1 MFNSIQ
7 SAKRKAITFDDEGE
21 AVARR
26 EVHGKKDRKK
36 SRDSL
41 HATNSNDSHI
51 TTSSS
56 PSGTSSPSSSLSS
69 TAVAAAPSTSSTA
82 PASNESLESTLLT
95 KKQKRKLLYQDE
107 GRLSKKLAMK
117 EPTTDAI
124 IQKAKELKKHR
135 QNLPIYTARDIII
148 KEVKDNACV
157 VIVGETG
164 SGKTTQIPQYL
175 LESGLA
181 AHGTIAVTQPR
192 RVAAINLAKRV
203 AEEVGTPIGQKVG
216 YSIRFDDASS
226 KDSLI
231 KYMTDGIMLRELLS
245 DRLLL
250 RYSVIILDEAHE
262 RTLRTDILFGMV
274 KSIQKQ
280 RQELIDNKGRRD
292 IQPLKIVIMSATLDA
307 EKFSEYFYNAK
318 IMYISGR
325 MYPVKTLNTVEPQ
338 SDYVD
343 SALVTAFQ
351 IHQEEAPGD
360 ILIFLT
366 GQEEIENLE
375 KLIEEYAV
383 DLPPSVGK
391 LIPCPIFAAQD
402 SATQQ
407 RIFEPAPVGTRKVI
421 LATNIAETSITIPN
435 IRYVVDTGCHKSR
448 GYNAK
453 IGIES
458 LLVEPISKSSARQR
472 MGRAGR
478 EAPGLCFR
486 LYTEDAFEQL
496 EEDAVPEIK
505 RCNLESAILSL
516 KATGIDDV
524 TGFDFMDR
532 PSKSGMLRSL
542 EHLYALE
549 ALDDEGKLTEIG
561 KKMAS
566 FPVDPPY
573 AKVLLHS
580 EKMECTKEAIEI
592 ISLLSVDSIFSA
604 PSAKREE
611 ANEARQKFISL
622 DGDHLTLLNTLRAY
636 ESVKGDRDWCREN
649 FINSRH
655 MRHVLDVR
663 KQLIQFCER
672 SGMDPKRSCGHDLE
686 IVLKCF
692 LAGFFQN
699 TALLQPDGTYK
710 SIIGGQTVSV
720 HPSSSLFGKKR
731 EAIMY
736 NELVFTTKH
745 YIRGVSALESAWLSQ
760 AAPKYFGRR
769 QA

>member
-1 MFNSIQ
+1 MFKSAQ
-7 SAKRKAITFDDEGE
+7 AAKRKVITFDDDGE
-21 AVARR
+21 TIARQDTRKEDHPQQPHTDAKSHTANGVAKTTLVK
-26 EVHGKKDRKK
+26 EHSVTPT
-36 SRDSL
+36 L
-41 HATNSNDSHI
+41 TNGSASPA
-51 TTSSS
+51 TSSAS
-56 PSGTSSPSSSLSS
+56 TGSS
-69 TAVAAAPSTSSTA
+69 
-82 PASNESLESTLLT
+82 EQQQLT
-95 KKQKRKLLYQDE
+95 KKQKRKLQHQGDNA
-107 GRLSKKLAMK
+107 RPKKLATK
-117 EPTTDAI
+117 EPTTDAM
-124 IQKAKELKKHR
+124 IQKAKSLKKHR
-135 QNLPIYTARDIII
+135 QSLPIYSARDVIIQ
-148 KEVKDNACV
+148 EVKDNACV

-175 LESGLA
+175 LEAGLA
-181 AHGTIAVTQPR
+181 AHGTISVTQPR

-203 AEEVGTPIGQKVG
+203 AEEVGTPLGQKVG
-216 YSIRFDDASS
+216 YSIRFDDSS
-226 KDSLI
+226 SRESLI

-280 RQELIDNKGRRD
+280 RQDMIAKGRKD

-325 MYPVKTLNTVEPQ
+325 QFPVKILNTVEPQ
-338 SDYVD
+338 ADYVD
-343 SALVTAFQ
+343 TALVTAFQ

-366 GQEEIENLE
+366 GQEEIESLE

-407 RIFEPAPVGTRKVI
+407 RIFEPAPQGTRKVI

-435 IRYVVDTGCHKSR
+435 IRYVIDTGCHKSR
-448 GYNAK
+448 GYNARV
-453 IGIES
+453 GIES

-486 LYTEDAFEQL
+486 LYTEDSFDLL
-496 EEDAVPEIK
+496 EEDAIPEIK

-516 KATGIDDV
+516 KATGIENV
-524 TGFDFMDR
+524 TEFDFMDR
-532 PSKSGMLRSL
+532 PSKSGLLRSL

-561 KKMAS
+561 TKMAA

-573 AKVLLHS
+573 AKVLLQS

-592 ISLLSVDSIFSA
+592 IALLSVDTIFSA
-604 PSAKREE
+604 PSSKREE
-611 ANEARQKFISL
+611 ANEARQKFTSL

-636 ESVKGDRDWCREN
+636 ESVKGDRDWCRDN

-655 MRHVLDVR
+655 MRHVMDVR
-663 KQLIQFCER
+663 KQLVQFCER
-672 SGMDPKRSCGHDLE
+672 AGMDPKKSCGHDLE

-710 SIIGGQTVSV
+710 SILGGGLTVSI

-760 AAPKYFGRR
+760 AAPKYFGQR

>member
-1 MFNSIQ
+1 MFSSIQ
-7 SAKRKAITFDDEGE
+7 SAKRKVITFGDDGE
-21 AVARR
+21 QVSRPTATAPTKAAAT
-26 EVHGKKDRKK
+26 ESSSFASFKKHNANNNDTQNTNGKFSVQEKA
-36 SRDSL
+36 SS
-41 HATNSNDSHI
+41 TSSS
-51 TTSSS
+51 TTSSTTVVS
-56 PSGTSSPSSSLSS
+56 
-69 TAVAAAPSTSSTA
+69 STSST
-82 PASNESLESTLLT
+82 SDETGQRLS
-95 KKQKRKLLYQDE
+95 KKQKRQLQHQNDSRPRKLIN
-107 GRLSKKLAMK
+107 K
-117 EPTTDAI
+117 EPTTEAMTL
-124 IQKAKELKKHR
+124 KAKELKKHR
-135 QNLPIYTARDIII
+135 ISLPIYTARDIII
-148 KEVKDNACV
+148 KEVKENPCV

-181 AHGTIAVTQPR
+181 AHGTISVTQPR
-192 RVAAINLAKRV
+192 RVAAINLARRV
-203 AEEVGTPIGQKVG
+203 AEEVGTPLGQKVG
-216 YSIRFDDASS
+216 YSIRFDDSSS

-274 KSIQKQ
+274 KGIQKQ
-280 RQELIDNKGRRD
+280 RQDLIDRGRKD

-307 EKFSEYFYNAK
+307 EKFSEYFYGAK

-325 MYPVKTLNTVEPQ
+325 QFPVKILNTVEPQ

-351 IHQEEAPGD
+351 IHQCEAPGD

-366 GQEEIENLE
+366 GQEEIENME
-375 KLIEEYAV
+375 KLIEEYAI
-383 DLPPSVGK
+383 DLPPTVGK

-402 SATQQ
+402 TITQQ
-407 RIFEPAPVGTRKVI
+407 KIFEPAPHGTRKVI

-435 IRYVVDTGCHKSR
+435 IRYVIDTGCHKSR

-478 EAPGLCFR
+478 EAAGLCFR
-486 LYTEDAFEQL
+486 LYTEDSFDQL
-496 EEDAVPEIK
+496 EEDAIPEIK

-524 TGFDFMDR
+524 TRFDFMDR
-532 PSKSGMLRSL
+532 PSKSGLLRSL

-549 ALDDEGKLTEIG
+549 ALDDEGKLTDIG
-561 KKMAS
+561 TKMAA

-573 AKVLLHS
+573 AKVLLQS
-580 EKMECTKEAIEI
+580 DKMECTKEAIEI
-592 ISLLSVDSIFSA
+592 ISLLSVDTIFAA
-604 PSAKREE
+604 PSSKREE
-611 ANEARQKFISL
+611 ANEARQKFTSL

-663 KQLIQFCER
+663 KQLIQFAER
-672 SGMDPKRSCGHDLE
+672 SGMDPKKTCGHDLE

-710 SIIGGQTVSV
+710 SILGGLTVSV

-736 NELVFTTKH
+736 DELVFTTKH
-745 YIRGVSALESAWLSQ
+745 FVRGVSALESNWLSQ
-760 AAPKYFGRR
+760 AAPKYFGQRR
-769 QA
+769 A

>member
-1 MFNSIQ
+1 MFKAVKD
-7 SAKRKAITFDDEGE
+7 AKRKVITFDDDGVATPRPIIEDTKA
-21 AVARR
+21 AVSSEVSVNGVKARI
-26 EVHGKKDRKK
+26 
-36 SRDSL
+36 STTAS
-41 HATNSNDSHI
+41 TNGGSG
-51 TTSSS
+51 S
-56 PSGTSSPSSSLSS
+56 PP
-69 TAVAAAPSTSSTA
+69 
-82 PASNESLESTLLT
+82 LESATEQIANGNSSDSKANGSNLHDNT
-95 KKQKRKLLYQDE
+95 GKRKLEQHQSSTNDQRPKKSLKQRDPATE
-107 GRLSKKLAMK
+107 ALRQKARELSK
-117 EPTTDAI
+117 
-124 IQKAKELKKHR
+124 HR
-135 QNLPIYTARDIII
+135 KQLPIYSARDIII

-175 LESGLA
+175 MEAGLA
-181 AHGTIAVTQPR
+181 TRGTIAVTQPR
-192 RVAAINLAKRV
+192 RVAAINLARRV
-203 AEEVGTPIGQKVG
+203 AQEVGTTLGNRVG
-216 YSIRFDDASS
+216 YSIRFDDTSS
-226 KDSLI
+226 RETKI

-250 RYSVIILDEAHE
+250 NYSVIILDEAHE

-280 RQELIDNKGRRD
+280 RAEM
-292 IQPLKIVIMSATLDA
+292 IQQGKTGIEPLKIVVMSATLDA

-325 MYPVKTLNTVEPQ
+325 MYPVKVLNTVEPQ

-343 SALVTAFQ
+343 AALVTAFQ

-375 KLIEEYAV
+375 KLINEYSV
-383 DLPPSVGK
+383 DLPARFGK

-407 RIFEPAPVGTRKVI
+407 KIFEPAPPGCRKVI

-486 LYTEDAFEQL
+486 LYTEDSFEQL
-496 EEDAVPEIK
+496 EEDTVPEIK
-505 RCNLESAILSL
+505 RCNLASAILAL
-516 KATGIDDV
+516 KASGVDDV
-524 TGFDFMDR
+524 TTFDYMDR
-532 PSKSGMLRSL
+532 PSKSGLLKSM
-542 EHLYALE
+542 EQLYALG
-549 ALDDEGKLTEIG
+549 AIDDKGDLTEMG
-561 KKMAS
+561 KKMAA

-573 AKVLLHS
+573 AKVLLQS
-580 EKMECTKEAIEI
+580 EAMECTKEAIEI
-592 ISLLSVDSIFSA
+592 IALLSVDTIFTF
-604 PSAKREE
+604 PSNKREE
-611 ANEARQKFISL
+611 ANEARQKFLSL
-622 DGDHLTLLNTLRAY
+622 DGDHLTLLNVLRAY

-649 FINSRH
+649 FINGRH
-655 MRHVLDVR
+655 MRHVLEVR
-663 KQLIQFCER
+663 KQLIEFCER
-672 SGMDPKRSCGHDLE
+672 VGINPRKSCEHDYE

-699 TALLQPDGTYK
+699 AALLQPDSTYK
-710 SIIGGQTVSV
+710 AVVGGLTVSI
-720 HPSSSLFGKKR
+720 HPSSAMFGKKR
-731 EAIMY
+731 SAIMY

-745 YIRGVSALESAWLSQ
+745 YIRGVSGIEASWLAQ
-760 AAPKYFGRR
+760 AAPKYFGQR

>member
-1 MFNSIQ
+1 MFNSIN
-7 SAKRKAITFDDEGE
+7 SAKRKVITFDDDEENVSFQG
-21 AVARR
+21 
-26 EVHGKKDRKK
+26 HD
-36 SRDSL
+36 
-41 HATNSNDSHI
+41 TQ
-51 TTSSS
+51 
-56 PSGTSSPSSSLSS
+56 S
-69 TAVAAAPSTSSTA
+69 TAAPAEQKSSKATKTKEQKESESSEQRSAAESHEEPTPSTTI
-82 PASNESLESTLLT
+82 LT
-95 KKQKRKLLYQDE
+95 KKQKRQQQHQYD
-107 GRLSKKLAMK
+107 RPKKIANK
-117 EPTTDAI
+117 EPTTEAI
-124 IQKAKELKKHR
+124 IAKAKDLKKHR
-135 QNLPIYTARDIII
+135 EALPIYTARDIII
-148 KEVKDNACV
+148 KEVKENACV

-175 LESGLA
+175 LEAGLA
-181 AHGTIAVTQPR
+181 AHGTISVTQPR

-216 YSIRFDDASS
+216 YSIRFDDTSS

-274 KSIQKQ
+274 KSIQKKRADMIQ
-280 RQELIDNKGRRD
+280 AGRRD

-325 MYPVKTLNTVEPQ
+325 MFPVKILNTVEPQ

-351 IHQEEAPGD
+351 IHQDEAPGD

-366 GQEEIENLE
+366 GQEEIESLE

-383 DLPPSVGK
+383 DLPPTVGK

-407 RIFEPAPVGTRKVI
+407 KIFEPAPHGTRKVI

-486 LYTEDAFEQL
+486 LYTEDSFDQL
-496 EEDAVPEIK
+496 DEDSIPEIK

-516 KATGIDDV
+516 KATGIEDP
-524 TGFDFMDR
+524 TKFDFMDR
-532 PSKSGMLRSL
+532 PSKSGLLKSL

-549 ALDDEGKLTEIG
+549 ALDDTGALTEIG
-561 KKMAS
+561 KKMAA

-573 AKVLLHS
+573 AKVLLQS

-592 ISLLSVDSIFSA
+592 ISLLSVDTIFSA
-604 PSAKREE
+604 PSSKREE
-611 ANEARQKFISL
+611 ANEARQKFMSL

-655 MRHVLDVR
+655 MRHVMDVR
-663 KQLIQFCER
+663 KQLIEFCER
-672 SGMDPKRSCGHDLE
+672 AGMDPRKSCGHDLE

-699 TALLQPDGTYK
+699 TALLQPDSTYK
-710 SIIGGQTVSV
+710 SILGGLTVSI
-720 HPSSSLFGKKR
+720 HPSSTLFGKKR

-760 AAPKYFGRR
+760 AAPKYFGNRH
-769 QA
+769 A

>member
-1 MFNSIQ
+1 MFNNVK
-7 SAKRKAITFDDEGE
+7 AVKRKVITFDDDGEIVPRHEGS
-21 AVARR
+21 
-26 EVHGKKDRKK
+26 KL
-36 SRDSL
+36 RDEKVYQQP
-41 HATNSNDSHI
+41 NG
-51 TTSSS
+51 TSSS
-56 PSGTSSPSSSLSS
+56 KHTQSKLVKDNSADTKSINKAQEPSSTSSPASSRLKESG
-69 TAVAAAPSTSSTA
+69 PS
-82 PASNESLESTLLT
+82 T
-95 KKQKRKLLYQDE
+95 KKQKRQQQYQNE
-107 GRLSKKLAMK
+107 ARPKKLAIK
-117 EPTTDAI
+117 EPTTEAMVK
-124 IQKAKELKKHR
+124 KAKDLRKHR
-135 QNLPIYTARDIII
+135 QSLPIYTARDIII
-148 KEVKDNACV
+148 KEVKENACV

-181 AHGTIAVTQPR
+181 AHGTISVTQPR

-216 YSIRFDDASS
+216 YSIRFDDTSS

-274 KSIQKQ
+274 KSIQRQ
-280 RQELIDNKGRRD
+280 RQEMIEKGRKD

-325 MYPVKTLNTVEPQ
+325 QFPVKILNTVEPQ
-338 SDYVD
+338 PDYVD

-366 GQEEIENLE
+366 GQEEIESLE

-407 RIFEPAPVGTRKVI
+407 KIFEPAPPGTRKVI

-435 IRYVVDTGCHKSR
+435 IRYVIDTGCHKSR

-486 LYTEDAFEQL
+486 LYTEDSFDQL
-496 EEDAVPEIK
+496 EEDAIPEIK

-516 KATGIDDV
+516 KATGIDNV
-524 TGFDFMDR
+524 TEFDFMDR
-532 PSKSGMLRSL
+532 PSKSGLLRSL

-561 KKMAS
+561 TKMAA

-573 AKVLLHS
+573 AKVLLQS

-592 ISLLSVDSIFSA
+592 ISLLSVDTIFSA
-604 PSAKREE
+604 PSSKREE
-611 ANEARQKFISL
+611 ANEARQKFTSL

-655 MRHVLDVR
+655 MRHVMDVR

-672 SGMDPKRSCGHDLE
+672 AGMDPKKSCGHDLE

-699 TALLQPDGTYK
+699 TALLQPDGTYR
-710 SIIGGQTVSV
+710 SILGGLTVSV

-760 AAPKYFGRR
+760 AAPKYFGQRR
-769 QA
+769 A

>member
-1 MFNSIQ
+1 MFSSIQ
-7 SAKRKAITFDDEGE
+7 SAKRKVITFDDDGE
-21 AVARR
+21 QVPRPATDSVKPVAATP
-26 EVHGKKDRKK
+26 VVTGLVSKKHNNIDTQGNT
-36 SRDSL
+36 
-41 HATNSNDSHI
+41 ANDMQKA
-51 TTSSS
+51 
-56 PSGTSSPSSSLSS
+56 SPSSSSDTAASS
-69 TAVAAAPSTSSTA
+69 TNSSMDVDEIGERL
-82 PASNESLESTLLT
+82 S
-95 KKQKRKLLYQDE
+95 KKQKRQLQRQQD
-107 GRLSKKLAMK
+107 SKPKKMINK
-117 EPTTDAI
+117 EPTTEAM

-135 QNLPIYTARDIII
+135 QSLPIYTARDIII
-148 KEVKDNACV
+148 KEVKENACV

-175 LESGLA
+175 LEAGLA
-181 AHGTIAVTQPR
+181 AHGTISVTQPR
-192 RVAAINLAKRV
+192 RVAAINLARRV
-203 AEEVGTPIGQKVG
+203 AEEVGTPLGQKVG
-216 YSIRFDDASS
+216 YSIRFDDTSS

-274 KSIQKQ
+274 KGIQKQ
-280 RQELIDNKGRRD
+280 RQELIDAGRRD

-307 EKFSEYFYNAK
+307 EKFSEYFYGAK

-325 MYPVKTLNTVEPQ
+325 QFPVKILNTIEPQ
-338 SDYVD
+338 NDYVD

-366 GQEEIENLE
+366 GQEEIESME
-375 KLIEEYAV
+375 KLIEEYAT
-383 DLPPSVGK
+383 DLPPNVGK

-402 SATQQ
+402 TSTQQ
-407 RIFEPAPVGTRKVI
+407 KIFEPAPPGTRKVI

-472 MGRAGR
+472 TGRAGR

-486 LYTEDAFEQL
+486 LYTEDSFDQL
-496 EEDAVPEIK
+496 EEDAIPEIK
-505 RCNLESAILSL
+505 RCNLESAVLSL

-524 TGFDFMDR
+524 TQFDFMDR
-532 PSKSGMLRSL
+532 PSKSGLLRSL

-549 ALDDEGKLTEIG
+549 ALDDEGKLTDIG
-561 KKMAS
+561 IKMAS

-573 AKVLLHS
+573 AKVLLQS

-592 ISLLSVDSIFSA
+592 ISLLSVDTIFAA
-604 PSAKREE
+604 PSSKREE
-611 ANEARQKFISL
+611 ANEARQKFTSL
-622 DGDHLTLLNTLRAY
+622 DGDHLTFLNTLRAY

-663 KQLIQFCER
+663 KQLIQFAER
-672 SGMDPKRSCGHDLE
+672 SGIDPKKSCGHDFE

-710 SIIGGQTVSV
+710 SIVGGLTVSI

-736 NELVFTTKH
+736 DELVFTTKH
-745 YIRGVSALESAWLSQ
+745 FVRGVSAVESSWLSQ

>member
-1 MFNSIQ
+1 MFKSAQ
-7 SAKRKAITFDDEGE
+7 AAKRKVITFDDDGE
-21 AVARR
+21 TFARGNTHKG
-26 EVHGKKDRKK
+26 EH
-36 SRDSL
+36 
-41 HATNSNDSHI
+41 
-51 TTSSS
+51 TS
-56 PSGTSSPSSSLSS
+56 P
-69 TAVAAAPSTSSTA
+69 
-82 PASNESLESTLLT
+82 PASTTPHTVNGELNKTLVKEHTVTNTTTLSNGSALSAVSSASTDSSEQQLT
-95 KKQKRKLLYQDE
+95 KKQKRKLHHQGDV
-107 GRLSKKLAMK
+107 RPKKLANK
-117 EPTTDAI
+117 EPTTDAM
-124 IQKAKELKKHR
+124 IQKAKSLKKHR
-135 QNLPIYTARDIII
+135 QSLPIYSARDVIIQ
-148 KEVKDNACV
+148 EVKDNACV

-175 LESGLA
+175 LEAGLA
-181 AHGTIAVTQPR
+181 AHGTISVTQPR

-216 YSIRFDDASS
+216 YSIRFDDSS
-226 KDSLI
+226 SRESLI

-280 RQELIDNKGRRD
+280 RQDMIAKGRKD

-325 MYPVKTLNTVEPQ
+325 QFPVKILNTVEPQ
-338 SDYVD
+338 ADYVD
-343 SALVTAFQ
+343 AALVTAFQ

-366 GQEEIENLE
+366 GQEEIESLE

-383 DLPPSVGK
+383 DLPASVGK

-407 RIFEPAPVGTRKVI
+407 RIFEPAPQGTRKVI

-435 IRYVVDTGCHKSR
+435 IRYVIDTGCHKSR
-448 GYNAK
+448 GYNARV
-453 IGIES
+453 GIES

-486 LYTEDAFEQL
+486 LYTEDSFEML
-496 EEDAVPEIK
+496 EEDAIPEIK

-516 KATGIDDV
+516 KATGIENV
-524 TGFDFMDR
+524 TEFDFMDR
-532 PSKSGMLRSL
+532 PSKSGLLRSL

-561 KKMAS
+561 TKMAA

-573 AKVLLHS
+573 AKVLLQS

-592 ISLLSVDSIFSA
+592 IALLSVDTIFSA
-604 PSAKREE
+604 PSSKREE
-611 ANEARQKFISL
+611 ANEARQKFTSL

-636 ESVKGDRDWCREN
+636 ESVKGDRDWCRDN

-655 MRHVLDVR
+655 MRHVMDVR
-663 KQLIQFCER
+663 KQLVQFCER
-672 SGMDPKRSCGHDLE
+672 AGMDPKKSCGHDLE

-710 SIIGGQTVSV
+710 SILGGGLTVSI

-760 AAPKYFGRR
+760 AAPKYFGQR

>member
-1 MFNSIQ
+1 MFSSIK
-7 SAKRKAITFDDEGE
+7 SAKRKIITFNDDDDD
-21 AVARR
+21 AFMS
-26 EVHGKKDRKK
+26 
-36 SRDSL
+36 SRGQTTEIQSPYKPPNQ
-41 HATNSNDSHI
+41 TNAELKE
-51 TTSSS
+51 
-56 PSGTSSPSSSLSS
+56 P
-69 TAVAAAPSTSSTA
+69 AAAPPRENHGATTPPHSTTI
-82 PASNESLESTLLT
+82 LT
-95 KKQKRKLLYQDE
+95 KKQKRQQKQQYD
-107 GRLSKKLAMK
+107 RPRKVASVV
-117 EPTTDAI
+117 PTTEAI
-124 IQKAKELKKHR
+124 IAKAKQLKKHR
-135 QNLPIYTARDIII
+135 DALPIYTARDIII
-148 KEVKDNACV
+148 KEVKENACV

-175 LESGLA
+175 LEAGLA
-181 AHGTIAVTQPR
+181 AYGTISVTQPR

-203 AEEVGTPIGQKVG
+203 AEEVGSPIGQKVG
-216 YSIRFDDASS
+216 YSIRFDDTSS

-274 KSIQKQ
+274 KGIQKK
-280 RQELIDNKGRRD
+280 RQGMIDSGRKD

-325 MYPVKTLNTVEPQ
+325 MFPVKILNTIEPQ

-351 IHQEEAPGD
+351 IHQDEAPGD

-366 GQEEIENLE
+366 GQEEIESLE
-375 KLIEEYAV
+375 KLIEDYAV
-383 DLPPSVGK
+383 DLPANVGK

-407 RIFEPAPVGTRKVI
+407 KIFEPAPPGTRKVI

-435 IRYVVDTGCHKSR
+435 IRYVIDTGCHKSR

-472 MGRAGR
+472 TGRAGR
-478 EAPGLCFR
+478 EAAGLCFR
-486 LYTEDAFEQL
+486 LYTEDSFDQL
-496 EEDAVPEIK
+496 DEDAIPEIK

-516 KATGIDDV
+516 KASGIEDP
-524 TGFDFMDR
+524 TKFDFMDR
-532 PSKSGMLRSL
+532 PSKSGLLKSL

-549 ALDDEGKLTEIG
+549 ALDDSGALTAIG
-561 KKMAS
+561 KKMAA
-566 FPVDPPY
+566 FPVDPPF
-573 AKVLLHS
+573 AKVLLQS
-580 EKMECTKEAIEI
+580 EKTECTKEAIEI
-592 ISLLSVDSIFSA
+592 ISLLSVDTIFSA
-604 PSAKREE
+604 PSSKREE

-636 ESVKGDRDWCREN
+636 ESVKGDRDWCRDN

-655 MRHVLDVR
+655 MRHVMDVR
-663 KQLIQFCER
+663 KQLVEFCER
-672 SGMDPKRSCGHDLE
+672 AGMDPKKSCGHDLE

-699 TALLQPDGTYK
+699 TALLQPDSTYK
-710 SIIGGQTVSV
+710 SILGGLTVSI
-720 HPSSSLFGKKR
+720 HPSSTLFGKKR

-760 AAPKYFGRR
+760 AAPKYFGQR

>member
-1 MFNSIQ
+1 MFSTLQ
-7 SAKRKAITFDDEGE
+7 TAKRKVVNFDDDGE
-21 AVARR
+21 PLSRQ
-26 EVHGKKDRKK
+26 EVTQK
-36 SRDSL
+36 SEKQHPKEPKHKSTNEVERTKAIVSTDSPPK
-41 HATNSNDSHI
+41 
-51 TTSSS
+51 SS
-56 PSGTSSPSSSLSS
+56 PPSSQSSQKTLSEPS
-69 TAVAAAPSTSSTA
+69 DDASTSSRD
-82 PASNESLESTLLT
+82 T
-95 KKQKRKLLYQDE
+95 KQSDRKQKRKEQFQDNT
-107 GRLSKKLAMK
+107 RPKKLATK
-117 EPTTDAI
+117 EATSDVILQRAR
-124 IQKAKELKKHR
+124 ELKKHR
-135 QNLPIYTARDIII
+135 RALPIFSARDAII

-203 AEEVGTPIGQKVG
+203 AEEVGTPLGQKVG
-216 YSIRFDDASS
+216 YSIRFDDTSS

-250 RYSVIILDEAHE
+250 AYSVIILDEAHE

-280 RQELIDNKGRRD
+280 RQELIAKGRKD
-292 IQPLKIVIMSATLDA
+292 VQPLKIVVMSATLDA

-318 IMYISGR
+318 IMYVSGR
-325 MYPVKTLNTVEPQ
+325 MYPVRIFNTLEPQ
-338 SDYVD
+338 ADYVD
-343 SALVTAFQ
+343 AALVTAFQ

-383 DLPPSVGK
+383 DLPRNVGK

-402 SATQQ
+402 STTQQ
-407 RIFEPAPVGTRKVI
+407 RIFEPAPLGTRKVI

-435 IRYVVDTGCHKSR
+435 IRYVIDTGCHKSR

-458 LLVEPISKSSARQR
+458 LLVEPVSKSSARQR
-472 MGRAGR
+472 TGRAGR

-486 LYTEDAFEQL
+486 LYTENAFDEL
-496 EEDAVPEIK
+496 EEDTIPEIK

-516 KATGIDDV
+516 KATGIDNV
-524 TGFDFMDR
+524 KEFDFMDR

-542 EHLYALE
+542 EHLYALG
-549 ALDDEGKLTEIG
+549 ALDDAGHLTEVG
-561 KKMAS
+561 RKMAG

-573 AKVLLHS
+573 AKVLLES
-580 EKMECTKEAIEI
+580 ETMECTKEVIEI
-592 ISLLSVDSIFSA
+592 ISLLSVDSIFTS
-604 PSAKREE
+604 PSSKREE

-622 DGDHLTLLNTLRAY
+622 DGDHLTLLNTLYAY
-636 ESVKGDRDWCREN
+636 ESVKGDREWCREN

-663 KQLIQFCER
+663 KQLIQFCHR
-672 SGMDPKRSCGHDLE
+672 VGMDPSKSCGYDLE
-686 IVLKCF
+686 IILKCF
-692 LAGFFQN
+692 LTGFFQN

-710 SIIGGQTVSV
+710 SVIGGLTVSI
-720 HPSSSLFGKKR
+720 HPSSSLFGRRR

-745 YIRGVSALESAWLSQ
+745 YVRGVSAISSAWLSQ
-760 AAPKYFGRR
+760 AAPNYLGRR

>member
-7 SAKRKAITFDDEGE
+7 SAKRKVITFDDDGE
-21 AVARR
+21 QV
-26 EVHGKKDRKK
+26 
-36 SRDSL
+36 SRPS
-41 HATNSNDSHI
+41 
-51 TTSSS
+51 TTSTKS
-56 PSGTSSPSSSLSS
+56 P
-69 TAVAAAPSTSSTA
+69 AAA
-82 PASNESLESTLLT
+82 
-95 KKQKRKLLYQDE
+95 
-107 GRLSKKLAMK
+107 
-117 EPTTDAI
+117 
-124 IQKAKELKKHR
+124 AKDLKKHR
-135 QNLPIYTARDIII
+135 QSLPIFTARDIII
-148 KEVKDNACV
+148 KEVKENACV

-175 LESGLA
+175 LEAGLA
-181 AHGTIAVTQPR
+181 SHGTISVTQPR
-192 RVAAINLAKRV
+192 RVAAINLARRV
-203 AEEVGTPIGQKVG
+203 AEEVGTPLGQKVG
-216 YSIRFDDASS
+216 YSIRFDDTSS

-245 DRLLL
+245 DRMLL

-274 KSIQKQ
+274 KGIQKQ
-280 RQELIDNKGRRD
+280 RQELIDKGRKD

-307 EKFSEYFYNAK
+307 EKFSEYFYGAK

-325 MYPVKTLNTVEPQ
+325 QFPVKILNTVEPQ

-351 IHQEEAPGD
+351 IHQDEAPGD

-366 GQEEIENLE
+366 GQEEIESME

-383 DLPPSVGK
+383 DLPPTVGK

-402 SATQQ
+402 TLTQQ
-407 RIFEPAPVGTRKVI
+407 KIFEPAPRGTRKVI

-486 LYTEDAFEQL
+486 LYTEDSFDQL
-496 EEDAVPEIK
+496 EEDAIPEIK

-524 TGFDFMDR
+524 TRFDFMDR
-532 PSKSGMLRSL
+532 PSKSGLLRSL

-549 ALDDEGKLTEIG
+549 ALDDEGKLTDIG
-561 KKMAS
+561 TKMAA

-573 AKVLLHS
+573 AKVLLQS

-592 ISLLSVDSIFSA
+592 ISLLSVDTIFAA
-604 PSAKREE
+604 PSSKREE
-611 ANEARQKFISL
+611 ANEARQKFTSL

-663 KQLIQFCER
+663 KQLIQFAER
-672 SGMDPKRSCGHDLE
+672 HGMDPKKSCGHDLE

-710 SIIGGQTVSV
+710 SILGGLTVSI

-736 NELVFTTKH
+736 DELVFTTKH
-745 YIRGVSALESAWLSQ
+745 FIRGVSALESNWLSQ

>member
-1 MFNSIQ
+1 MFNAVKN
-7 SAKRKAITFDDEGE
+7 AKRKIITFGDDGE
-21 AVARR
+21 TITRSAAGDVD
-26 EVHGKKDRKK
+26 VV
-36 SRDSL
+36 SRTESNAETSMNGTS
-41 HATNSNDSHI
+41 ATTPTAANN
-51 TTSSS
+51 TTSGS
-56 PSGTSSPSSSLSS
+56 PSEQGQPVKKAKSDSTNGFSNNSLQH
-69 TAVAAAPSTSSTA
+69 TPKRRLDPQQQH
-82 PASNESLESTLLT
+82 PANDRRPNNLNRQS
-95 KKQKRKLLYQDE
+95 
-107 GRLSKKLAMK
+107 
-117 EPTTDAI
+117 EPGSEALR
-124 IQKAKELKKHR
+124 QKARELAKHR
-135 QNLPIYTARDIII
+135 KNLPIYSAREMII

-157 VIVGETG
+157 IIVGETG
-164 SGKTTQIPQYL
+164 SGKTTQIPQYFM
-175 LESGLA
+175 EAGLA
-181 AHGTIAVTQPR
+181 VHGTIAVTQPR

-203 AEEVGTPIGQKVG
+203 AQEVGTTIGNQVG
-216 YSIRFDDASS
+216 YSIRFDDTSS
-226 KDSLI
+226 KKTKI

-250 RYSVIILDEAHE
+250 NYSVIVLDEAHE

-280 RQELIDNKGRRD
+280 RAEMIEQGKKG
-292 IQPLKIVIMSATLDA
+292 IEPLKIVVMSATLDA
-307 EKFSEYFYNAK
+307 EKFSAYFYDAK

-325 MYPVKTLNTVEPQ
+325 MYPVKVLNTIEPQ

-343 SALVTAFQ
+343 AALVTAFQ

-375 KLIEEYAV
+375 KLIEEYSV
-383 DLPPSVGK
+383 DLPARFGK

-407 RIFEPAPVGTRKVI
+407 KIFEPAPSGCRKVI

-486 LYTEDAFEQL
+486 LYTEDSFEQL
-496 EEDAVPEIK
+496 EEDTVPEIK
-505 RCNLESAILSL
+505 RCNLASAILAL
-516 KATGIDDV
+516 KASGVDDV
-524 TGFDFMDR
+524 TKFDYMDR
-532 PSKSGMLRSL
+532 PSKSGLLKSM
-542 EHLYALE
+542 EQLYALG
-549 ALDDEGKLTEIG
+549 ALDDKGDLTEMG
-561 KKMAS
+561 RKMAG

-573 AKVLLHS
+573 AKVLLQS
-580 EKMECTKEAIEI
+580 EAMECTKEAIEVI
-592 ISLLSVDSIFSA
+592 ALLSVDTIFTF
-604 PSAKREE
+604 PSNKREE
-611 ANEARQKFISL
+611 ANEARQKFLSL
-622 DGDHLTLLNTLRAY
+622 DGDHLTLLNVLRGY

-649 FINSRH
+649 FINGRH
-655 MRHVLDVR
+655 MRHVLEVR
-663 KQLIQFCER
+663 KQLIEFCQR
-672 SGMDPKRSCGHDLE
+672 AGMDPRKSCGHDYE

-699 TALLQPDGTYK
+699 AALLQPDSTYK
-710 SIIGGQTVSV
+710 AVVGGLTVNV
-720 HPSSSLFGKKR
+720 HPSSAMFGKKR
-731 EAIMY
+731 AAIMY

-745 YIRGVSALESAWLSQ
+745 YIRGVSAIEASWLAQ
-760 AAPKYFGRR
+760 AAPKYFGQR

>member
-1 MFNSIQ
+1 MFNSIK
-7 SAKRKAITFDDEGE
+7 SAKRKVITFDDDDENVSSQGHDTQSTPTPTE
-21 AVARR
+21 
-26 EVHGKKDRKK
+26 HK
-36 SRDSL
+36 SSKAIKAKPQTDSE
-41 HATNSNDSHI
+41 
-51 TTSSS
+51 SSA
-56 PSGTSSPSSSLSS
+56 P
-69 TAVAAAPSTSSTA
+69 PSTS
-82 PASNESLESTLLT
+82 ESHAEEPTPSSAATLT
-95 KKQKRKLLYQDE
+95 KKQKRQQQHQYD
-107 GRLSKKLAMK
+107 RPKKIANK
-117 EPTTDAI
+117 EPTTEAI
-124 IQKAKELKKHR
+124 IAKAKDLKKHR
-135 QNLPIYTARDIII
+135 EALPIYTARDIII
-148 KEVKDNACV
+148 KEVKENACV

-175 LESGLA
+175 LEAGMA
-181 AHGTIAVTQPR
+181 AHGTISVTQPR

-203 AEEVGTPIGQKVG
+203 ADEVGTPIGQKVG
-216 YSIRFDDASS
+216 YSIRFDDTSS

-274 KSIQKQ
+274 KSIQKKRADMIQ
-280 RQELIDNKGRRD
+280 AGRRD

-325 MYPVKTLNTVEPQ
+325 MFPVKILNTVEPQ

-351 IHQEEAPGD
+351 IHQDEAPGD

-366 GQEEIENLE
+366 GQEEIESLE

-383 DLPPSVGK
+383 DLPPTVGK

-407 RIFEPAPVGTRKVI
+407 KIFEPAPHGTRKVI

-435 IRYVVDTGCHKSR
+435 IRYVIDTGCHKSR

-486 LYTEDAFEQL
+486 LYTENSFDQL
-496 EEDAVPEIK
+496 DEDSIPEIK

-516 KATGIDDV
+516 KATGIEDP
-524 TGFDFMDR
+524 TKFDFMDR
-532 PSKSGMLRSL
+532 PSKSGLLKSL

-549 ALDDEGKLTEIG
+549 ALDDTGALTEIG
-561 KKMAS
+561 KKMAA

-573 AKVLLHS
+573 AKVLLQS

-592 ISLLSVDSIFSA
+592 ISLLSVDTIFSA
-604 PSAKREE
+604 PSSKREE
-611 ANEARQKFISL
+611 ANEARQKFMSL

-663 KQLIQFCER
+663 KQLIEFCER
-672 SGMDPKRSCGHDLE
+672 AGMDPRKSCGHDLE
-686 IVLKCF
+686 IVIKCF

-699 TALLQPDGTYK
+699 TALLQPDSTYK
-710 SIIGGQTVSV
+710 SILGGLTVSI
-720 HPSSSLFGKKR
+720 HPSSTLFGKKR

-760 AAPKYFGRR
+760 AAPKYFGNR

>member
-1 MFNSIQ
+1 MFNNLQ
-7 SAKRKAITFDDEGE
+7 TVKRKVITFDDDGVPIQREEPPKQSEKQPLKEEKKRPKESKNQADKSE
-21 AVARR
+21 AKGA
-26 EVHGKKDRKK
+26 EAPTASIDTKQTIL
-36 SRDSL
+36 SL
-41 HATNSNDSHI
+41 E
-51 TTSSS
+51 
-56 PSGTSSPSSSLSS
+56 SPSSSG
-69 TAVAAAPSTSSTA
+69 TPSVSGEA
-82 PASNESLESTLLT
+82 KEPQQP
-95 KKQKRKLLYQDE
+95 KKRKHHFQDE
-107 GRLSKKLAMK
+107 VQAKKTTIDQ
-117 EPTTDAI
+117 EPTADAI
-124 IQKAKELKKHR
+124 LQKSKELKKHR
-135 QNLPIYTARDIII
+135 KALPIYSARDAII
-148 KEVKDNACV
+148 KEVKENACV

-175 LESGLA
+175 LEAGLA
-181 AHGTIAVTQPR
+181 AHGTIAITQPR

-203 AEEVGTPIGQKVG
+203 ADEVGTRIGQKVG
-216 YSIRFDDASS
+216 YSIRFDDTSS
-226 KDSLI
+226 KDSMI

-250 RYSVIILDEAHE
+250 KYSVIILDEAHE

-280 RQELIDNKGRRD
+280 RQEMIAQGRKD
-292 IQPLKIVIMSATLDA
+292 VKPLKIVVMSATLDA

-325 MYPVKTLNTVEPQ
+325 MYPVRIFNTIEPQ
-338 SDYVD
+338 ADYLD
-343 SALVTAFQ
+343 AALVTAFQ

-366 GQEEIENLE
+366 GQEEIESLE
-375 KLIEEYAV
+375 KLIEEYSV
-383 DLPPSVGK
+383 DLPRSAGK

-402 SATQQ
+402 SFTQQ
-407 RIFEPAPVGTRKVI
+407 RIFEPAPPGTRKVI

-448 GYNAK
+448 GYNSK

-472 MGRAGR
+472 TGRAGR

-486 LYTEDAFEQL
+486 LYTEDSFDQL
-496 EEDAVPEIK
+496 EEDAIPEIK

-516 KATGIDDV
+516 KASGIDDV

-532 PSKSGMLRSL
+532 PSKNGMLRAL

-549 ALDDEGKLTEIG
+549 ALDDDGKLTETG

-573 AKVLLHS
+573 AKVLLQS

-592 ISLLSVDSIFSA
+592 ISLLTVDTIFSA
-604 PSAKREE
+604 PSSKREE
-611 ANEARQKFISL
+611 ANEARQKFLSL
-622 DGDHLTLLNTLRAY
+622 DGDHLTYLNTLYAY

-663 KQLIQFCER
+663 KQLIQFCTR
-672 SGMDPKRSCGHDLE
+672 AGIDPSKSCGYDLE
-686 IVLKCF
+686 VVLKCF

-710 SIIGGQTVSV
+710 SIIGGQTVSI
-720 HPSSSLFGKKR
+720 HPSSSLFGRRR

-745 YIRGVSALESAWLSQ
+745 YIRGVSALDSSWLSQ

>member
-7 SAKRKAITFDDEGE
+7 NAKRKVITFGDDGE
-21 AVARR
+21 EVSRPSNSVTKSPAVEELSSKKRHNTDIQ
-26 EVHGKKDRKK
+26 ENGKPNGSSVQDK
-36 SRDSL
+36 
-41 HATNSNDSHI
+41 AV
-51 TTSSS
+51 SSS
-56 PSGTSSPSSSLSS
+56 PSTKADSS
-69 TAVAAAPSTSSTA
+69 TPGSLPS
-82 PASNESLESTLLT
+82 
-95 KKQKRKLLYQDE
+95 DE
-107 GRLSKKLAMK
+107 TGQRLSKKQRRQLQHQNDAKPKKLINK
-117 EPTTDAI
+117 EPTTEAMT
-124 IQKAKELKKHR
+124 QKAKDLRKHR
-135 QNLPIYTARDIII
+135 QSLPIFTARDIII

-175 LESGLA
+175 LEAGLA
-181 AHGTIAVTQPR
+181 AHGTISVTQPR
-192 RVAAINLAKRV
+192 RVAAINLARRV
-203 AEEVGTPIGQKVG
+203 AEEVGTPLGQKVG
-216 YSIRFDDASS
+216 YSIRFDDTSS

-274 KSIQKQ
+274 KGIQKQ
-280 RQELIDNKGRRD
+280 RQDLIDKGRKD

-307 EKFSEYFYNAK
+307 EKFSEYFYGAK

-325 MYPVKTLNTVEPQ
+325 QYPVKILNTVEPQ

-366 GQEEIENLE
+366 GQEEIESME

-383 DLPPSVGK
+383 DLPPTVGK

-402 SATQQ
+402 TSTQQ
-407 RIFEPAPVGTRKVI
+407 KIFEPAPHGTRKVI

-435 IRYVVDTGCHKSR
+435 IRYVIDTGCHKSR

-486 LYTEDAFEQL
+486 LYTEDSFEQL
-496 EEDAVPEIK
+496 EEDAIPEIK

-524 TGFDFMDR
+524 TRFDFMDR
-532 PSKSGMLRSL
+532 PSKSGLLRSL

-549 ALDDEGKLTEIG
+549 ALDDEGKLTDIG
-561 KKMAS
+561 TKMAA

-573 AKVLLHS
+573 AKVLLQS

-592 ISLLSVDSIFSA
+592 ISLLSVDTIFAA
-604 PSAKREE
+604 PSSKREE
-611 ANEARQKFISL
+611 ANEARQKFTSL

-663 KQLIQFCER
+663 KQLIQFAER
-672 SGMDPKRSCGHDLE
+672 SGMDPKKSCGHDLE

-710 SIIGGQTVSV
+710 SILGGLTVSI

-736 NELVFTTKH
+736 DELVFTTKH
-745 YIRGVSALESAWLSQ
+745 FIRGVSALESNWLSQ

>member
-1 MFNSIQ
+1 MFNSIK
-7 SAKRKAITFDDEGE
+7 SAKRKVITFDDDDEN
-21 AVARR
+21 V
-26 EVHGKKDRKK
+26 
-36 SRDSL
+36 
-41 HATNSNDSHI
+41 
-51 TTSSS
+51 SSQ
-56 PSGTSSPSSSLSS
+56 GYDTQS
-69 TAVAAAPSTSSTA
+69 TTA
-82 PASNESLESTLLT
+82 PAEQKSSKATKTKAQKESESSEPTSTAESHEVSTPVTTTLT
-95 KKQKRKLLYQDE
+95 KKQKRQQQHQYD
-107 GRLSKKLAMK
+107 RPKKVANK
-117 EPTTDAI
+117 EPITVAI
-124 IQKAKELKKHR
+124 IAKAKDLKKHR
-135 QNLPIYTARDIII
+135 EALPIYTARDVII
-148 KEVKDNACV
+148 KEVKENACV

-175 LESGLA
+175 LEAGLA
-181 AHGTIAVTQPR
+181 AHGTISVTQPR

-216 YSIRFDDASS
+216 YSIRFDDTSS

-274 KSIQKQ
+274 KSIQKKRADMIQ
-280 RQELIDNKGRRD
+280 AGRRD

-325 MYPVKTLNTVEPQ
+325 MFPVKILNTVEPQ

-351 IHQEEAPGD
+351 IHQDEAPGD

-366 GQEEIENLE
+366 GQEEIESLE

-407 RIFEPAPVGTRKVI
+407 KIFEPAPHGTRKVI

-486 LYTEDAFEQL
+486 LYTEDSFDQL
-496 EEDAVPEIK
+496 DEDSIPEIK

-516 KATGIDDV
+516 KATGIEDP
-524 TGFDFMDR
+524 TKFDFMDR
-532 PSKSGMLRSL
+532 PSKSGLLKSL

-549 ALDDEGKLTEIG
+549 ALDDTGALTEIG
-561 KKMAS
+561 KKMAA

-573 AKVLLHS
+573 AKVLLQS

-592 ISLLSVDSIFSA
+592 ISLLSVDTIFSA
-604 PSAKREE
+604 PSSKREE
-611 ANEARQKFISL
+611 ANEARQKFMSL

-655 MRHVLDVR
+655 MRHVMDVR
-663 KQLIQFCER
+663 KQLIEFCER
-672 SGMDPKRSCGHDLE
+672 AGMDPRKSCGHDLE

-699 TALLQPDGTYK
+699 TALLQPDSTYK
-710 SIIGGQTVSV
+710 SILGGLTVSI
-720 HPSSSLFGKKR
+720 HPSSTLFGKKR

-760 AAPKYFGRR
+760 AAPKYFGNRH
-769 QA
+769 A

>member
-1 MFNSIQ
+1 MFNNVQ
-7 SAKRKAITFDDEGE
+7 SAKRNVITFDGDGE
-21 AVARR
+21 PILRA
-26 EVHGKKDRKK
+26 EVVSKQRK
-36 SRDSL
+36 RDSSQIL
-41 HATNSNDSHI
+41 NGVSKNARDKPSP
-51 TTSSS
+51 TSSTPES
-56 PSGTSSPSSSLSS
+56 SLLADPVKEQPSGTEFLPL
-69 TAVAAAPSTSSTA
+69 A
-82 PASNESLESTLLT
+82 
-95 KKQKRKLLYQDE
+95 KKQKKRLQHQD
-107 GRLSKKLAMK
+107 LAHPTKLAIR
-117 EPTTDAI
+117 ELATDAV

-135 QNLPIYTARDIII
+135 QALPIYTARDIII
-148 KEVKDNACV
+148 KEVKENACV

-175 LESGLA
+175 LEAGMA

-226 KDSLI
+226 RDSLI

-280 RQELIDNKGRRD
+280 RQDMIEQGRRD
-292 IQPLKIVIMSATLDA
+292 VQPLKIVVMSATLDA

-325 MYPVKTLNTVEPQ
+325 MYPVKILNTVEPQ

-375 KLIEEYAV
+375 KLIEEYAT
-383 DLPPSVGK
+383 DLPPHVGK

-402 SATQQ
+402 STTQQ
-407 RIFEPAPVGTRKVI
+407 RIFEPAPPGTRKVI

-435 IRYVVDTGCHKSR
+435 IRYVIDTGCHKSR

-478 EAPGLCFR
+478 EAPGICFR
-486 LYTEDAFEQL
+486 LYTEDAFDEL

-532 PSKSGMLRSL
+532 PPKSGMLRSL

-561 KKMAS
+561 KKMAA

-573 AKVLLHS
+573 AKVLLQS

-592 ISLLSVDSIFSA
+592 ISLLSVDSIFSS

-611 ANEARQKFISL
+611 ANEARQKFVSL

-655 MRHVLDVR
+655 MRHVIDVR

-672 SGMDPKRSCGHDLE
+672 SGMDPKRTCGQDLE

-710 SIIGGQTVSV
+710 SVIGGQTVSI

>member
-1 MFNSIQ
+1 MFNTVQ
-7 SAKRKAITFDDEGE
+7 NAKRKVITFDDDGE
-21 AVARR
+21 AVQRR
-26 EVHGKKDRKK
+26 PEASSATLSKQYPDAEQRRAAQQANGKDTVLGA
-36 SRDSL
+36 D
-41 HATNSNDSHI
+41 
-51 TTSSS
+51 SSS
-56 PSGTSSPSSSLSS
+56 SSSSL
-69 TAVAAAPSTSSTA
+69 TPTSSVT
-82 PASNESLESTLLT
+82 PLSTPSASVSGESTPLQQS
-95 KKQKRKLLYQDE
+95 KKQKRKIQFQGE
-107 GRLSKKLAMK
+107 ARPKKLINK
-117 EPTTDAI
+117 EPTTEI
-124 IQKAKELKKHR
+124 ILQKAKDLKKHR
-135 QNLPIYTARDIII
+135 QSLPIYTARDIII

-181 AHGTIAVTQPR
+181 AYGTIAVTQPR

-203 AEEVGTPIGQKVG
+203 AEEVGTPIGQRVG
-216 YSIRFDDASS
+216 YSIRFDDTSS
-226 KDSLI
+226 RDSLI

-280 RQELIDNKGRRD
+280 RQDLIDKGKKD
-292 IQPLKIVIMSATLDA
+292 VQPLKIVIMSATLDA

-325 MYPVKTLNTVEPQ
+325 MYPVKILNTVEPQ

-375 KLIEEYAV
+375 KLIEEYGV
-383 DLPPSVGK
+383 DLPPTVGK

-407 RIFEPAPVGTRKVI
+407 RIFEPAPPGTRKVI

-435 IRYVVDTGCHKSR
+435 ICYVIDTGCHKSR

-472 MGRAGR
+472 SGRAGR

-505 RCNLESAILSL
+505 RCNLEAAILSL

-549 ALDDEGKLTEIG
+549 ALDDEGHLTDIG
-561 KKMAS
+561 KKMAA
-566 FPVDPPY
+566 FPVDPPF
-573 AKVLLHS
+573 AKVLLQS
-580 EKMECTKEAIEI
+580 EKMECTREAIDI

-611 ANEARQKFISL
+611 ANEARQKFTSL

-655 MRHVLDVR
+655 MRHVMDVR
-663 KQLIQFCER
+663 KQLIEFCHR
-672 SGMDPKRSCGHDLE
+672 AGGMDPTKSCGHDLE

>member
-1 MFNSIQ
+1 MFNAARN
-7 SAKRKAITFDDEGE
+7 AKRKIITFGDDGETIPSLIVEDAKASSLTELRPDAALNE
-21 AVARR
+21 AVTGNAPEPPSGQEKSINLSCTAVSNGDSNNKRQ
-26 EVHGKKDRKK
+26 HIPKRKFESQK
-36 SRDSL
+36 PY
-41 HATNSNDSHI
+41 
-51 TTSSS
+51 SSS
-56 PSGTSSPSSSLSS
+56 DRRSGN
-69 TAVAAAPSTSSTA
+69 AA
-82 PASNESLESTLLT
+82 
-95 KKQKRKLLYQDE
+95 KQPEHVTEALR
-107 GRLSKKLAMK
+107 
-117 EPTTDAI
+117 
-124 IQKAKELKKHR
+124 QKARELAKHR
-135 QNLPIYTARDIII
+135 KQLPIFSARETII

-157 VIVGETG
+157 IIVGETG
-164 SGKTTQIPQYL
+164 SGKTTQIPQYFM
-175 LESGLA
+175 EAGLS

-203 AEEVGTPIGQKVG
+203 AQEVGTTIGNQVG
-216 YSIRFDDASS
+216 YSIRFDDTSS
-226 KDSLI
+226 KGTKI

-250 RYSVIILDEAHE
+250 NYSVIVLDEAHE

-280 RQELIDNKGRRD
+280 RAEMIEQGKKG
-292 IQPLKIVIMSATLDA
+292 IEPLKIVVMSATLDA
-307 EKFSEYFYNAK
+307 EKFSAYFYNAK

-325 MYPVKTLNTVEPQ
+325 MYPVKVLNTIEPQ

-343 SALVTAFQ
+343 AALVTAFQ
-351 IHQEEAPGD
+351 IHQEETAGD

-375 KLIEEYAV
+375 KLIEEYSV
-383 DLPPSVGK
+383 DLPTRFGK

-407 RIFEPAPVGTRKVI
+407 KIFEPTPAGCRKVI

-458 LLVEPISKSSARQR
+458 LLIEPISKSSARQR

-486 LYTEDAFEQL
+486 LYTEDSFEQL
-496 EEDAVPEIK
+496 EEDTVPEIK
-505 RCNLESAILSL
+505 RCNLASAILAL
-516 KATGIDDV
+516 KASGVEDV
-524 TGFDFMDR
+524 TKFDYMDR
-532 PSKSGMLRSL
+532 PSKSGLLKSM
-542 EHLYALE
+542 EQLYALG
-549 ALDDEGKLTEIG
+549 ALDDKGDLTEMG
-561 KKMAS
+561 KKMAG

-573 AKVLLHS
+573 AKVLLQS
-580 EKMECTKEAIEI
+580 EVMECTKEAIEI
-592 ISLLSVDSIFSA
+592 IALLSVDTIFTF
-604 PSAKREE
+604 PSNKREE
-611 ANEARQKFISL
+611 ANEARQKFLSL
-622 DGDHLTLLNTLRAY
+622 DGDHLSLLNVLRGY

-649 FINSRH
+649 FINGRH
-655 MRHVLDVR
+655 MRHVLEVR
-663 KQLIQFCER
+663 KQLIEFSER
-672 SGMDPKRSCGHDLE
+672 AGINPRTSCGHDYE

-699 TALLQPDGTYK
+699 AALLQPDSTYK
-710 SIIGGQTVSV
+710 AVVGGLTVNI
-720 HPSSSLFGKKR
+720 HPSSAMFGKKR
-731 EAIMY
+731 AAIMY

-745 YIRGVSALESAWLSQ
+745 YIRGVSAIEASWLAQ
-760 AAPKYFGRR
+760 AAPKYFGQR

>member
-1 MFNSIQ
+1 MTESKTETDLAESVQ
-7 SAKRKAITFDDEGE
+7 
-21 AVARR
+21 
-26 EVHGKKDRKK
+26 EVPEI
-36 SRDSL
+36 SPQ
-41 HATNSNDSHI
+41 AT
-51 TTSSS
+51 TT
-56 PSGTSSPSSSLSS
+56 GNATQ
-69 TAVAAAPSTSSTA
+69 V
-82 PASNESLESTLLT
+82 T
-95 KKQKRKLLYQDE
+95 KKQKRQQQLHYD
-107 GRLSKKLAMK
+107 RPKKLAVK
-117 EPTTDAI
+117 EPTTEAI
-124 IQKAKELKKHR
+124 LARAKELKKHR
-135 QNLPIYTARDIII
+135 EALPIHTARDIII
-148 KEVKDNACV
+148 KEVKENACV

-175 LESGLA
+175 LEAGLA

-216 YSIRFDDASS
+216 YSIRFDDTSS
-226 KDSLI
+226 ADSLI

-274 KSIQKQ
+274 KSIQKK
-280 RQELIDNKGRRD
+280 RADLIAAGRRD
-292 IQPLKIVIMSATLDA
+292 IQPIKIVIMSATLDA

-325 MYPVKTLNTVEPQ
+325 MFPVKILNTVEPQ

-351 IHQEEAPGD
+351 IHQDEAPGD

-366 GQEEIENLE
+366 GQEEIESLE

-383 DLPPSVGK
+383 DLPPTVGK

-407 RIFEPAPVGTRKVI
+407 KIFEPAPPGTRKVI

-435 IRYVVDTGCHKSR
+435 IRYVIDTGCHKSR

-472 MGRAGR
+472 TGRAGR

-486 LYTEDAFEQL
+486 LYTEDSFDML
-496 EEDAVPEIK
+496 DEDAVPEIK
-505 RCNLESAILSL
+505 RCNLEAAILSL
-516 KATGIDDV
+516 KATGIDDP
-524 TGFDFMDR
+524 TKFDFMDR
-532 PSKSGMLRSL
+532 PSKSGLLKSL

-549 ALDDEGKLTEIG
+549 ALDDTGALTEIG
-561 KKMAS
+561 KKMAA

-573 AKVLLHS
+573 AKVLLQS

-592 ISLLSVDSIFSA
+592 ISLLSVDTIFSA
-604 PSAKREE
+604 PSSKREE

-655 MRHVLDVR
+655 MRHVMDVR
-663 KQLIQFCER
+663 KQLIEFCER
-672 SGMDPKRSCGHDLE
+672 AGMDPKKSCGHDLE

-699 TALLQPDGTYK
+699 TALLQPDSTYR
-710 SIIGGQTVSV
+710 SILGGLTVSI
-720 HPSSSLFGKKR
+720 HPSSTLFGKKR

-736 NELVFTTKH
+736 NELVYTTKH
-745 YIRGVSALESAWLSQ
+745 YIRGVSAVESNWLSQ
-760 AAPKYFGRR
+760 AAPKYFGQRK
-769 QA
+769 A

>member
-1 MFNSIQ
+1 MFSSIQ
-7 SAKRKAITFDDEGE
+7 SAKRKVITFGDDGE
-21 AVARR
+21 QVSRPTNPSTTTESSSSSSSSSSA
-26 EVHGKKDRKK
+26 KKHNDTQNGTTK
-36 SRDSL
+36 
-41 HATNSNDSHI
+41 HNGSNIVQDK
-51 TTSSS
+51 TSSS
-56 PSGTSSPSSSLSS
+56 SSSTTASS
-69 TAVAAAPSTSSTA
+69 TSEETGQRLS
-82 PASNESLESTLLT
+82 
-95 KKQKRKLLYQDE
+95 KKQKRQLQHQQDS
-107 GRLSKKLAMK
+107 RPKKLINK
-117 EPTTDAI
+117 EPTTEAMT
-124 IQKAKELKKHR
+124 QKAKELKKHR
-135 QNLPIYTARDIII
+135 NSLPIYTARDIII
-148 KEVKDNACV
+148 KEVKENACV

-175 LESGLA
+175 LEAGLA
-181 AHGTIAVTQPR
+181 AHGTISVTQPR
-192 RVAAINLAKRV
+192 RVAAINLARRV
-203 AEEVGTPIGQKVG
+203 AEEVGTPLGQKVG
-216 YSIRFDDASS
+216 YSIRFDDTSS

-274 KSIQKQ
+274 KGIQKQ
-280 RQELIDNKGRRD
+280 RQDLIDRGRKD

-307 EKFSEYFYNAK
+307 EKFSEYFYGAK

-325 MYPVKTLNTVEPQ
+325 QFPVKILNTVEPQ

-351 IHQEEAPGD
+351 IHQDEAPGD

-366 GQEEIENLE
+366 GQEEIENME
-375 KLIEEYAV
+375 KLIEEYAT
-383 DLPPSVGK
+383 DLPPTVGK

-402 SATQQ
+402 TSTQQ
-407 RIFEPAPVGTRKVI
+407 KIFEPAPHGTRKVI

-435 IRYVVDTGCHKSR
+435 IRYVIDTGCHKSR

-486 LYTEDAFEQL
+486 LYTEDSFDQL
-496 EEDAVPEIK
+496 EEDAIPEIK

-524 TGFDFMDR
+524 TRFDFMDR
-532 PSKSGMLRSL
+532 PSKSGLLRSL

-549 ALDDEGKLTEIG
+549 ALDDEGKLTDIG
-561 KKMAS
+561 TKMAA

-573 AKVLLHS
+573 AKVLLQS
-580 EKMECTKEAIEI
+580 E
-592 ISLLSVDSIFSA
+592 
-604 PSAKREE
+604 
-611 ANEARQKFISL
+611 
-622 DGDHLTLLNTLRAY
+622 
-636 ESVKGDRDWCREN
+636 GDRDWCREN

-663 KQLIQFCER
+663 KQLIQFAER
-672 SGMDPKRSCGHDLE
+672 SGMDPKKTCGHDLE

-710 SIIGGQTVSV
+710 SILGGLTVSV

-736 NELVFTTKH
+736 DELVFTTKH
-745 YIRGVSALESAWLSQ
+745 FVRGVSALESNWLSQ
-760 AAPKYFGRR
+760 AAPKYFGQRH
-769 QA
+769 A

>member
-1 MFNSIQ
+1 MFNNVQ
-7 SAKRKAITFDDEGE
+7 SAKRKVITFDDDGE
-21 AVARR
+21 AIPRSIDN
-26 EVHGKKDRKK
+26 KQ
-36 SRDSL
+36 
-41 HATNSNDSHI
+41 NDTEHKNKVETAPTSD
-51 TTSSS
+51 TTQSEKPS
-56 PSGTSSPSSSLSS
+56 P
-69 TAVAAAPSTSSTA
+69 TSSTKPSPSDPSLASSA
-82 PASNESLESTLLT
+82 PST
-95 KKQKRKLLYQDE
+95 KKQKKKALYSDE
-107 GRLSKKLAMK
+107 ARPKNIVNKT
-117 EPTTDAI
+117 PTTDAI
-124 IQKAKELKKHR
+124 IQKAKDLKKHR
-135 QNLPIYTARDIII
+135 VTLPIYSARDIII
-148 KEVKDNACV
+148 KEVKENPCV

-181 AHGTIAVTQPR
+181 AHGTIAITQPR

-216 YSIRFDDASS
+216 YSIRFDDSSS

-250 RYSVIILDEAHE
+250 KYSVVILDEAHE

-280 RQELIDNKGRRD
+280 RQELINKGRKD
-292 IQPLKIVIMSATLDA
+292 VQPLRIVIMSATLNA

-325 MYPVKTLNTVEPQ
+325 MYPVKILNTVEPQ

-407 RIFEPAPVGTRKVI
+407 KIFEPAPQGTRKVI

-435 IRYVVDTGCHKSR
+435 IRYVIDTGCHKSR

-472 MGRAGR
+472 SGRAGR

-486 LYTEDAFEQL
+486 LYTEDSFDLL
-496 EEDAVPEIK
+496 EEDSVPEIK

-561 KKMAS
+561 KKMAA

-573 AKVLLHS
+573 AKVLLQS
-580 EKMECTKEAIEI
+580 EKLECTKEAIEI

-655 MRHVLDVR
+655 MRHVMDVR

-672 SGMDPKRSCGHDLE
+672 SGMDPSKSCGHDLE

-692 LAGFFQN
+692 LAGFFQS

>member
-1 MFNSIQ
+1 MFNSTQ
-7 SAKRKAITFDDEGE
+7 SAKRKVITFDDDGE
-21 AVARR
+21 VVPRPVDNNKHNKSKSSDNLEVA
-26 EVHGKKDRKK
+26 EQ
-36 SRDSL
+36 
-41 HATNSNDSHI
+41 TNDTIHSKE
-51 TTSSS
+51 TSSAS
-56 PSGTSSPSSSLSS
+56 SKASSMTSSPSSLSL
-69 TAVAAAPSTSSTA
+69 ATS
-82 PASNESLESTLLT
+82 ESIQLT
-95 KKQKRKLLYQDE
+95 KKQKRKLQYKDE
-107 GRLSKKLAMK
+107 ARPKLTNK

-124 IQKAKELKKHR
+124 IQRAKELKKHR
-135 QNLPIYTARDIII
+135 QSLPIYTARDIII

-181 AHGTIAVTQPR
+181 AHGTIAITQPR

-203 AEEVGTPIGQKVG
+203 AEEVGTSIGQKVG
-216 YSIRFDDASS
+216 YSIRFDDSS
-226 KDSLI
+226 SRDSLI

-250 RYSVIILDEAHE
+250 RYSVVILDEAHE

-280 RQELIDNKGRRD
+280 RQELINNGRKD
-292 IQPLKIVIMSATLDA
+292 VQPLRIVIMSATLNA
-307 EKFSEYFYNAK
+307 EKFSEYFYDAK

-325 MYPVKTLNTVEPQ
+325 MYPVKILNTVEPQ

-383 DLPPSVGK
+383 DLPPTVGK

-407 RIFEPAPVGTRKVI
+407 KIFEPAPRGTRKVI

-435 IRYVVDTGCHKSR
+435 IRYVIDTGCHKSR

-472 MGRAGR
+472 TGRAGR

-486 LYTEDAFEQL
+486 LYTEDSFDLL
-496 EEDAVPEIK
+496 EEDSIPEIK

-561 KKMAS
+561 KKMAA

-573 AKVLLHS
+573 AKVLLQS

-604 PSAKREE
+604 PSSKREE
-611 ANEARQKFISL
+611 ANEARQKFTSL

-655 MRHVLDVR
+655 MRHVMDVR

-672 SGMDPKRSCGHDLE
+672 SGMDPKKSCGHDLE
-686 IVLKCF
+686 IALKCF

>member
-1 MFNSIQ
+1 MIAPMS
-7 SAKRKAITFDDEGE
+7 KPDDSDIG
-21 AVARR
+21 VK
-26 EVHGKKDRKK
+26 VNG
-36 SRDSL
+36 
-41 HATNSNDSHI
+41 
-51 TTSSS
+51 
-56 PSGTSSPSSSLSS
+56 SSL
-69 TAVAAAPSTSSTA
+69 
-82 PASNESLESTLLT
+82 PASTTTIT
-95 KKQKRKLLYQDE
+95 KKQKRQIQFQDDSD
-107 GRLSKKLAMK
+107 RPQKLAHK
-117 EPTTDAI
+117 APTPEGI
-124 IQKAKELKKHR
+124 LQRAKELRKHR
-135 QNLPIYTARDIII
+135 QSLPIYTARDIII
-148 KEVKDNACV
+148 KEVKENACV

-203 AEEVGTPIGQKVG
+203 ADEVGTSLGKKVG
-216 YSIRFDDASS
+216 YSIRFDDTSS
-226 KDSLI
+226 KESLI

-245 DRLLL
+245 DRMLL

-280 RQELIDNKGRRD
+280 RQDLINKGRRD
-292 IQPLKIVIMSATLDA
+292 IHPLRIVIMSATLDA

-325 MYPVKTLNTVEPQ
+325 QFPVKILNTVEPQ
-338 SDYVD
+338 NDYVD
-343 SALVTAFQ
+343 AALVTSFQ
-351 IHQEEAPGD
+351 IHQEEQSGD

-366 GQEEIENLE
+366 GQEEIESLE
-375 KLIEEYAV
+375 KLIEEYAT
-383 DLPPSVGK
+383 DLPPTVGK

-402 SATQQ
+402 SVTQQ
-407 RIFEPAPVGTRKVI
+407 KIFEPAPPGTRKVI

-435 IRYVVDTGCHKSR
+435 IRYVIDTGCHKSR

-486 LYTEDAFEQL
+486 LYTEDAFDNL
-496 EEDAVPEIK
+496 DEDAIPEIK
-505 RCNLESAILSL
+505 RCNLEAAILSL

-532 PSKSGMLRSL
+532 PSKSGLMRSL

-549 ALDDEGKLTEIG
+549 ALDDEGHLTEIG
-561 KKMAS
+561 KQMAA

-573 AKVLLHS
+573 AKVLLQS
-580 EKMECTKEAIEI
+580 AKMECTKEAIEI
-592 ISLLSVDSIFSA
+592 ISLLSVDTIFSA

-611 ANEARQKFISL
+611 ANEARQKFTSI

-655 MRHVLDVR
+655 MRHVLDVK

-672 SGMDPKRSCGHDLE
+672 SCSPSSSFPIDPKKSCGHDYE

-699 TALLQPDGTYK
+699 TALLQPDSTYK
-710 SIIGGQTVSV
+710 SIVGGLTVSI
-720 HPSSSLFGKKR
+720 HPSSTLFGKKR

-745 YIRGVSALESAWLSQ
+745 YIRGVSALESAWLPQ
-760 AAPKYFGRR
+760 AAPKYFGQRG
-769 QA
+769 A